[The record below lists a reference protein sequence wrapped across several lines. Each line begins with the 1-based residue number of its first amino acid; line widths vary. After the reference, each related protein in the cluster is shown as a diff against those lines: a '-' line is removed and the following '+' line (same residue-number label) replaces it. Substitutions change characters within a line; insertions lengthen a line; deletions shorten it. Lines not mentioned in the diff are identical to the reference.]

1 MRLSSPASTVP
12 HTILASLLALSPGF
26 TAEEPFTPNCVHSE
40 VKIQNVTRIS
50 VAGTILHF
58 LIDVQD
64 LRVRNVL
71 DPVRPRL
78 RQDACG
84 ARIVPPPTVPTSMEG
99 IVVVT

>member
-12 HTILASLLALSPGF
+12 HTMLASLLALSPGF

-58 LIDVQD
+58 LIDV
-64 LRVRNVL
+64 LAGHPFNRNFL
-71 DPVRPRL
+71 EPRL
-78 RQDACG
+78 
-84 ARIVPPPTVPTSMEG
+84 TVWPRT
-99 IVVVT
+99 VVNRGS